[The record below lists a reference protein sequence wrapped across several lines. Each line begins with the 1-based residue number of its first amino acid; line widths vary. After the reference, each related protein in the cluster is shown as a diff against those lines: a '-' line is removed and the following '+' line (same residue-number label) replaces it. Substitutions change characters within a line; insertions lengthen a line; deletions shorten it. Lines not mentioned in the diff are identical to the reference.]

1 MWPRGLSCL
10 RSGLVTRLRERFRS
24 LLFAVL
30 VFPCLPSGATSGD
43 LQTLVSA
50 GQLQI
55 DAKLTPAAMV
65 VPGQKLTLTLKIAT
79 DRWFS
84 GGTRIKLPEV
94 PGLVILQTE
103 QFASNASERRGGQ
116 NWVIQ
121 RWTLDVYPQRAGD
134 FTIPPIAV
142 RLKVNSGDGDV
153 EGSLTSPPVDVT
165 VSLPASLADVTQ
177 WIATPD
183 FSVEQRFDRPP
194 EQLQVGD
201 AFEREVVFAA
211 SDVMA
216 MMLPAFEAE
225 ELTGLAAYPAPPVL
239 ENSSNRGQTMAT
251 RSQRISYVAQAEGE
265 YLLSARD
272 FFWWNTGRD
281 ELQVLTLP
289 ATAIIVGAGAASP
302 GDEKSTTLRITP
314 IQLLLAGGAVVLLI
328 LALWLARKLLTM
340 LPLAPLVAAISTG
353 WKTLK
358 DLRRPALPERLN
370 PDSSAGE

>member
-1 MWPRGLSCL
+1 MWLRGLSCL
-10 RSGLVTRLRERFRS
+10 LSGLRKRLRS
-24 LLFAVL
+24 LLFAAL
-30 VFPCLPSGATSGD
+30 VFTCLPSSATSD
-43 LQTLVSA
+43 NLQALVSA

-55 DAKLTPAAMV
+55 DAKLTPAGLV

-103 QFASNASERRGGQ
+103 QFASNASERRGNQ

-134 FTIPPIAV
+134 FTIPPIAA
-142 RLKVNSGDGDV
+142 RLKVNGGDGDV

-177 WIATPD
+177 WVATPD
-183 FSVEQRFDRPP
+183 FSVEQRFDPPP

-216 MMLPAFEAE
+216 MMLPSFEAE
-225 ELTGLAAYPAPPVL
+225 ELAGLAAYPSPPVL
-239 ENSSNRGQTMAT
+239 DNSSNRGQTRAT
-251 RSQRISYVAQAEGE
+251 RSQRISYVAQADGE
-265 YLLSARD
+265 YLLPARD
-272 FFWWNTGRD
+272 FFWWNTERE

-289 ATAIIVGAGAASP
+289 ATAIIIGAGAASQ
-302 GDEKSTTLRITP
+302 GDERSTTLRITP
-314 IQLLLAGGAVVLLI
+314 IQLLLAGAAVVLLI
-328 LALWLARKLLTM
+328 LALWLARKLLAR
-340 LPLAPLVAAISTG
+340 LPLAPLVAAISAG
-353 WKTLK
+353 WKILQE
-358 DLRRPALPERLN
+358 LRKPALPERLN
-370 PDSSAGE
+370 PDSNAGE